1 MSIPYEFYKNKIE
14 ENKRILNDLE
24 KILVIYSIVRLVIV
38 TLCIAVLYFQYKS
51 NNIMGMIF
59 TFLISLAVFLGVAFF
74 HNNKLN
80 YKKKLL
86 ILLEYNENGLKRIN
100 GEWKTFNDIGD
111 EYINKEHK
119 FSKDLDI
126 FGKNSLFQWIN
137 TTNTMFG
144 RKALAE
150 KLNINYSLNRLS
162 IENEQKAIQEL
173 SSKRDFATNLF
184 VDSYEFKK
192 NKNSNIEGLLSW
204 AKEKKTS
211 RLTIKYIPYF
221 FIASTTIFIILAL
234 TKKMPSSYLLLVF
247 AINYLVVKLLT
258 RNLSHVI
265 DLFISNKSKVNQY
278 SNLLSLIQDEEFN
291 SYKLR
296 DLKRKLADSNLD
308 CKKEMKKL
316 KNIINWMGDS
326 VSNAYY
332 LVINVLFLSDIFI
345 LNNLEEWKEKNGG
358 YLEGWLNIMGEVEAL
373 VSLSNLAFENPN
385 WTYPKISADKVI
397 VAKSLGHPMLGKKA
411 VVNDFNLNNEKRVA
425 LITGSNMSGKSTFL
439 RTIGFNM
446 ILAYLGLPTFSEE
459 FKCGIYNVYTCMR
472 TEDNLEESISS
483 FYAEILRVKLLIDAG
498 KRGEDVF
505 FLLDE
510 IFKGTNSTD
519 RHDGAKILIDQL
531 VKSGAIGLVST
542 HDLELCEL
550 EDTRKWL
557 INFNFQEYYEK
568 NKIMFDYKLRK
579 GISKTHNA
587 KHLMKLAGIEI
598 S

>member
-24 KILVIYSIVRLVIV
+24 KILVIYSIIRLVIV

-59 TFLISLAVFLGVAFF
+59 TFLISLAVFLVVAFF

-80 YKKKLL
+80 YKNKLL

-345 LNNLEEWKEKNGG
+345 LNNLEEWKEKNGEH
-358 YLEGWLNIMGEVEAL
+358 LEGWLNIMGEVEAL

>member
-1 MSIPYEFYKNKIE
+1 MLTAYDFYKNKIE
-14 ENKRILNDLE
+14 ENKEILNQLE
-24 KILVIYSIVRLVIV
+24 KTLVIYSSLRLAIVIFCIGLVY
-38 TLCIAVLYFQYKS
+38 LLYKK
-51 NNIMGMIF
+51 NNFIGMIITCLLSVF
-59 TFLISLAVFLGVAFF
+59 IFLVVAFF

-80 YKKKLL
+80 KKKKLK
-86 ILLEYNENGLKRIN
+86 ILLEYNENGLKRVN
-100 GEWKTFNDIGD
+100 GEWKSFKDIGE
-111 EYINKEHK
+111 EYISKEHR
-119 FSKDLDI
+119 FSKDLDL

-137 TTNTMFG
+137 TTNTLFG
-144 RKALAE
+144 RKALAN
-150 KLNINYSLNRLS
+150 KLNMNYSLNRLS
-162 IENEQKAIQEL
+162 IEKEQEAIREL
-173 SSKRDFATNLF
+173 SKKREFATNLF
-184 VDSYEFKK
+184 VDSYELKK
-192 NKNSNIEGLLSW
+192 SKNSNIEELLNW
-204 AKEKKTS
+204 ANEEKSS
-211 RLTIKYIPYF
+211 RLTIKYIPYV

-234 TKKMPSSYLLLVF
+234 ANKMPSRYLLLVF

-258 RNLSHVI
+258 RNLSYVI
-265 DLFISNKSKVNQY
+265 DMFIKNKSKVNQY
-278 SNLLSLIQDEEFN
+278 SNLLSLIQDEDFK

-296 DLKRKLADSNLD
+296 ELKRQLESNDLD
-308 CKKEMKKL
+308 CKKEMRKL

-326 VSNAYY
+326 IGNAYY
-332 LVINVLFLSDIFI
+332 LIINVLFLSDIFI
-345 LNNLEEWKEKNGG
+345 LNNLEEWKEKNGKQ
-358 YLEGWLNIMGEVEAL
+358 LENWLNIMGEIEAM
-373 VSLSNLAFENPN
+373 VSLSNLAFENQM
-385 WTYPKISADKVI
+385 WTYPKISAEKVI
-397 VAKSLGHPMLGKKA
+397 IAKSLGHPMLGQKA
-411 VVNDFNLNNEKRVA
+411 VVNDFSLNNEKRVA

-446 ILAYLGLPTFSEE
+446 ILSYLGLPTFSEE
-459 FKCGIYNVYTCMR
+459 FKCGIYNIYTCMR

-510 IFKGTNSTD
+510 IFKGTNSSD

-550 EDTRKWL
+550 EEKRKWL
-557 INFNFQEYYEK
+557 INFNFQEYYEE
-568 NKIMFDYKLRK
+568 NKIKFDYKLRS

>member
-1 MSIPYEFYKNKIE
+1 MSKPYEFYKAKIE
-14 ENKRILNDLE
+14 ESKNILNKLE
-24 KILVIYSIVRLVIV
+24 KTLIVYSSIRLAIVII
-38 TLCIAVLYFQYKS
+38 CIGLLYLLYKS
-51 NNIMGMIF
+51 NNIMGMLL
-59 TFLISLAVFLGVAFF
+59 TFLVSFVVFLIVAFM

-80 YKKKLL
+80 EKKKLN
-86 ILLEYNENGLKRIN
+86 ILLEYNKNGLKRIN
-100 GEWKTFNDIGD
+100 GEWKNFEDIGE
-111 EYINKEHK
+111 EYINKEHR

-137 TTNTMFG
+137 TTNTLFG
-144 RKALAE
+144 RKALAK
-150 KLNINYSLNRLS
+150 KLNMNYSLNRLT

-173 SSKRDFATNLF
+173 SEKREFATNLF
-184 VDSYEFKK
+184 VDSYELKR
-192 NKNSNIEGLLSW
+192 NKNSNIDELLKW
-204 AKEKKTS
+204 AKEEKSS

-234 TKKMPSSYLLLVF
+234 TNKMPGTYLLLVF

-265 DLFISNKSKVNQY
+265 NLFISNKSKVNQY
-278 SNLLSLIQDEEFN
+278 SNLLSLIQDEQFK
-291 SYKLR
+291 SYRLR
-296 DLKRKLADSNLD
+296 ELKRQLASNDLD

-316 KNIINWMGDS
+316 KNIISWMGDS

-332 LVINVLFLSDIFI
+332 LIINVLFLSDIFI
-345 LNNLEEWKEKNGG
+345 LNNLEEWKEKNGK
-358 YLEGWLNIMGEVEAL
+358 YLEEWLNIMGEVEAL

-385 WTYPKISADKVI
+385 WSYPAISADKII
-397 VAKSLGHPMLGKKA
+397 VAKSVGHPMLGNKA
-411 VVNDFNLNNEKRVA
+411 VVNDFTLNNEKRVA

-446 ILAYLGLPTFSEE
+446 ILAYLGLPTFSDS
-459 FKCGIYNVYTCMR
+459 FKCGIYNIYTCMR

-510 IFKGTNSTD
+510 IFKGTNSSD

-550 EDTRKWL
+550 ENTRKWL
-557 INFNFQEYYEK
+557 INFNFQEYYED
-568 NKIMFDYKLRK
+568 NKIKFDYKLRS

>member
-24 KILVIYSIVRLVIV
+24 KILVIYSIARLAIV
-38 TLCIAVLYFQYKS
+38 VLCIAILYFQYKS

-59 TFLISLAVFLGVAFF
+59 TFLISLAVFLVVAFF

-80 YKKKLL
+80 YKNKLL

-211 RLTIKYIPYF
+211 RFTIKYIPYF

-345 LNNLEEWKEKNGG
+345 LNNLEEWKEKNGEH
-358 YLEGWLNIMGEVEAL
+358 LEGWLNIMGEVEAL

>member
-80 YKKKLL
+80 YKNKLL

-345 LNNLEEWKEKNGG
+345 LNNLEEWKEKNGEH
-358 YLEGWLNIMGEVEAL
+358 LEGWLNIMGEVEAL

>member
-59 TFLISLAVFLGVAFF
+59 TFLISLAVFLVVAFF

-80 YKKKLL
+80 YKNKLL

>member
-1 MSIPYEFYKNKIE
+1 MSKPYDFYKNKIE
-14 ENKRILNDLE
+14 ENKVILE
-24 KILVIYSIVRLVIV
+24 KLEKTLVIYSSLRLAIVVI
-38 TLCIAVLYFQYKS
+38 CIGSLYFLYKS
-51 NNIMGMIF
+51 NNIIGMVGSFLVSLLIF
-59 TFLISLAVFLGVAFF
+59 LVIAFF

-80 YKKKLL
+80 EKKKLI

-100 GEWKTFNDIGD
+100 GEWKSFGD
-111 EYINKEHK
+111 LGEEYINKEHR
-119 FSKDLDI
+119 FSKDLDV

-137 TTNTMFG
+137 TTNTLFG
-144 RKALAE
+144 RKALAD
-150 KLNINYSLNRLS
+150 KLNMNYSLNRLV
-162 IENEQKAIQEL
+162 IEKEQQAVQEL
-173 SSKRDFATNLF
+173 SQKREFATNLF
-184 VDSYEFKK
+184 VDSYELKK
-192 NKNSNIEGLLSW
+192 NKNSNIEELLSW
-204 AKEKKTS
+204 AKEEKTS
-211 RLTIKYIPYF
+211 RLTIKYIPYI
-221 FIASTTIFIILAL
+221 FIASTTIFIILSL
-234 TKKMPSSYLLLVF
+234 TNKMPATYLLLVF

-265 DLFISNKSKVNQY
+265 NMFIRNKSKVNQY
-278 SNLLSLIQDEEFN
+278 SNLLSLIQDEQFT

-296 DLKRKLADSNLD
+296 ELKRQLQSNDLD

-316 KNIINWMGDS
+316 KNMISWMGDS

-332 LVINVLFLSDIFI
+332 LIINVLFLSDIFI
-345 LNNLEEWKEKNGG
+345 LNNLEEWKEKNGNQ
-358 YLEGWLNIMGEVEAL
+358 LENWLNIMGEVEAMI
-373 VSLSNLAFENPN
+373 SLSNLAFENPE
-385 WTYPKISADKVI
+385 WTYPIISAEKVI
-397 VAKSLGHPMLGKKA
+397 VAKSVGHPMLGKKA
-411 VVNDFNLNNEKRVA
+411 VVNDFSLNNEKRVA

-446 ILAYLGLPTFSEE
+446 ILSYLGLPTFTES
-459 FKCGIYNVYTCMR
+459 FKCGIYNIYTCMR

-510 IFKGTNSTD
+510 IFKGTNSSD

-531 VKSGAIGLVST
+531 VKSGAVGLVST

-557 INFNFQEYYEK
+557 INFNFQEYYED
-568 NKIMFDYKLRK
+568 NKIKFDYKLRN

>member
-80 YKKKLL
+80 YKNKLL

-184 VDSYEFKK
+184 VDSYELKK

-345 LNNLEEWKEKNGG
+345 LNNLEEWKEKNGEH
-358 YLEGWLNIMGEVEAL
+358 LEGWLNIMGEVEAL

>member
-59 TFLISLAVFLGVAFF
+59 TFLISLAVFLVVAFF

-80 YKKKLL
+80 YKNKLL

-345 LNNLEEWKEKNGG
+345 LNNLEEWKEKNGEH
-358 YLEGWLNIMGEVEAL
+358 LEGWLNIMGEVEAL

>member
-1 MSIPYEFYKNKIE
+1 MSKAYNFYKNKIE
-14 ENKRILNDLE
+14 ENKEDLDKLE
-24 KILVIYSIVRLVIV
+24 KILVTYSLLRLAIVVI
-38 TLCIAVLYFQYKS
+38 CIGLLYFLYKS
-51 NNIMGMIF
+51 NNIIGMVGS
-59 TFLISLAVFLGVAFF
+59 FLISLFIFLVVAFF

-80 YKKKLL
+80 EKKKLT

-100 GEWKTFNDIGD
+100 GEWKSFDDLGE
-111 EYINKEHK
+111 EYINKEHR
-119 FSKDLDI
+119 FSKDLDV

-137 TTNTMFG
+137 TTNTLFG
-144 RKALAE
+144 RKALAD
-150 KLNINYSLNRLS
+150 KLNMNYSLNRLI
-162 IENEQKAIQEL
+162 IEREQQAIQEL
-173 SSKRDFATNLF
+173 SEKREFATNLF
-184 VDSYEFKK
+184 VDSYELKK
-192 NKNSNIEGLLSW
+192 NKNSNIEELLNW
-204 AKEKKTS
+204 AREEKTS
-211 RLTIKYIPYF
+211 RLTIKYIPYL

-234 TKKMPSSYLLLVF
+234 TNKMPATYLLLVF

-265 DLFISNKSKVNQY
+265 NMFIRNKSKVNQY
-278 SNLLSLIQDEEFN
+278 SNLLSLIQDEQFK

-296 DLKRKLADSNLD
+296 ELKRQLQSNGLD
-308 CKKEMKKL
+308 CKKEIKKL
-316 KNIINWMGDS
+316 KNIINWIGDS

-332 LVINVLFLSDIFI
+332 LIINVLFLSDIFI
-345 LNNLEEWKEKNGG
+345 LNNLEEWKDKNGKQ
-358 YLEGWLNIMGEVEAL
+358 LENWLNIMGEVEAL
-373 VSLSNLAFENPN
+373 VSLSNLAFENPE
-385 WTYPKISADKVI
+385 WTYPTISAEKVI
-397 VAKSLGHPMLGKKA
+397 VAKSVGHPMLGKKA
-411 VVNDFNLNNEKRVA
+411 VVNDFSLNNEKRVA

-446 ILAYLGLPTFSEE
+446 ILSYLGLPTFSKS
-459 FKCGIYNVYTCMR
+459 FKCGIYNIYTCMR

-510 IFKGTNSTD
+510 IFKGTNSSD

-531 VKSGAIGLVST
+531 VKGGAIGLVST

-557 INFNFQEYYEK
+557 TNFNFQEYYED
-568 NKIMFDYKLRK
+568 NKIKFDYKLRN

>member
-1 MSIPYEFYKNKIE
+1 MSNPYDFYKSKIE
-14 ENKRILNDLE
+14 ENKEILDKLE
-24 KILVIYSIVRLVIV
+24 KTLVVYSSLRLAIVVI
-38 TLCIAVLYFQYKS
+38 CIGSLYFLYKS
-51 NNIMGMIF
+51 NNIIGMVGS
-59 TFLISLAVFLGVAFF
+59 FLVSLLVFLVIAFF

-80 YKKKLL
+80 EKKKLT

-100 GEWKTFNDIGD
+100 GEWKSFEDLGE
-111 EYINKEHK
+111 EYINKEHR
-119 FSKDLDI
+119 FSKDLDV

-137 TTNTMFG
+137 TTNTLFG
-144 RKALAE
+144 RKALAD
-150 KLNINYSLNRLS
+150 KLNMNCSLNRL
-162 IENEQKAIQEL
+162 IIDKEQQAVQEL
-173 SSKRDFATNLF
+173 SQKREFATKLF
-184 VDSYEFKK
+184 VDSYELKK
-192 NKNSNIEGLLSW
+192 NKNSNIEELLNW
-204 AKEKKTS
+204 AKEEKAS
-211 RLTIKYIPYF
+211 RLTIKYIPYI
-221 FIASTTIFIILAL
+221 FIASTTIFIILAI
-234 TKKMPSSYLLLVF
+234 TNKIPATYLLLVF

-265 DLFISNKSKVNQY
+265 NMFIRNKSKVNQY
-278 SNLLSLIQDEEFN
+278 SNLLSLIQDEQFK

-296 DLKRKLADSNLD
+296 ELKRQLQSNDLD

-316 KNIINWMGDS
+316 KNMISWMGDS

-332 LVINVLFLSDIFI
+332 LIINVLFLSDIFI
-345 LNNLEEWKEKNGG
+345 LNNLEEWKEKNGKQ
-358 YLEGWLNIMGEVEAL
+358 LENWLNIMGEVEAL
-373 VSLSNLAFENPN
+373 VSLSNLAFENPE
-385 WTYPKISADKVI
+385 WTYPTISAEKVI
-397 VAKSLGHPMLGKKA
+397 VAKSVGHPMLGKKA
-411 VVNDFNLNNEKRVA
+411 VVNNFSLNNEKRVA

-446 ILAYLGLPTFSEE
+446 VLSYLGLPTFSEN
-459 FKCGIYNVYTCMR
+459 FKCGIYNIYTCMR
-472 TEDNLEESISS
+472 TEDNLEESRSS
-483 FYAEILRVKLLIDAG
+483 FYAEILRVKSLIDAG

-510 IFKGTNSTD
+510 IFKGTNSSD

-531 VKSGAIGLVST
+531 VKSGAVGLVST

-557 INFNFQEYYEK
+557 INFNFQEYYED
-568 NKIMFDYKLRK
+568 NKIKFDYKLRN